1 MDYHLKPVGKTCAAT
16 GRELV
21 PGTVCHSVLV
31 ERQGQLVRL
40 DFSPEGWSGPP
51 EGTIAHWR
59 CQVPEPHGERP
70 KLLDTEGLMR
80 YFEQL
85 VEDADPEQEKFC
97 YVLALLLLQK
107 KRLKLEGSRVE
118 GGVEYLE
125 LVGPRGEGPYDIRD
139 QQLSDEEIR
148 RVQEALTAQLTAE
161 WS

>member
-16 GRELV
+16 GHELV
-21 PGTVCHSVLV
+21 PGSVCHSVLV
-31 ERQGQLVRL
+31 EREGKLVRL

-51 EGTIAHWR
+51 EGTVAHWKCR
-59 CQVPEPHGERP
+59 VPEPQGDRP
-70 KLLDTEGLMR
+70 QPLDTEGLMR

-85 VEDADPEQEKFC
+85 VEDADPSQEKFC

-118 GGVEYLE
+118 DDVEYIE
-125 LVGPRGEGPYDIRD
+125 LSGKHGEGPYSVRD

-148 RVQEALTAQLTAE
+148 EVQEALTKQLTTE